1 MPVSAKVADRI
12 TSQLKRYQPIL
23 SQARQRDISE
33 SDTCIIVA
41 DMLSDIFGYTKY
53 EHITTEHCIRGT
65 YVDLAIQ
72 IDDELRFLI
81 EVKPIGVDLKDN
93 HVRQSIDYGANKG
106 VEWVVLTNGVVW
118 RVYKIIFAQPIE
130 KTLVCEVD
138 ALALSNRSPE
148 ILECFGNLSRECF
161 SKASMGDL
169 FQEKQV
175 TNKYAL
181 ASVLLSDPIVE
192 ELRRELRRLSPGLRI
207 YTDALKLTLSDYV
220 IKRELIDSEE
230 AKAAQTAMRKLAR
243 AYARERSR
251 RSAGDETEEVAS
263 GPAAVASAAA
273 APEAS

>member
-1 MPVSAKVADRI
+1 MAVSAKVADRI

-72 IDDELRFLI
+72 IDDDLRFLI
-81 EVKPIGVDLKDN
+81 EVKPIGVDLKDS

-106 VEWVVLTNGVVW
+106 VEWVVLTNGILW

-130 KTLVCEVD
+130 KALVCEVD
-138 ALALSNRSPE
+138 VVALSNRSPE
-148 ILECFGNLSRECF
+148 ILECFGNLCKEGF
-161 SKASMGDL
+161 SKVSMSDL

-175 TNKYAL
+175 TSKYAL
-181 ASVLLSDPIVE
+181 ASILLSDPIIE
-192 ELRRELRRLSPGLRI
+192 ELRREIRRLSPGLRI
-207 YTDALKLTLSDYV
+207 DTDTLKLTLSEQV
-220 IKRELIDSEE
+220 VKRELIDSEE
-230 AKAAQTAMRKLAR
+230 AKAAQSAMKRLAK
-243 AYARERSR
+243 AYAREKNKR
-251 RSAGDETEEVAS
+251 AAEDGTEEVVSS
-263 GPAAVASAAA
+263 GPAAVAGAAV
-273 APEAS
+273 APDA